1 MVAITATNS
10 TTLSAQV
17 LLNKARLDQAQRAAD
32 QAENNAKQLRALADQ
47 AALEAQQSHQNVRK
61 IANANRQAVVTY
73 GSPAE
78 PSTAETPVK
87 LQNFIENMYQA
98 TSEQRAASGN
108 ALKLDP
114 NAAPVV
120 NVQGQSTG
128 RILNLST

>member
-47 AALEAQQSHQNVRK
+47 AAFEAQQSHQNVRK

-78 PSTAETPVK
+78 PSTAETPEK

>member
-47 AALEAQQSHQNVRK
+47 AAFEAQQSHQNVRK
-61 IANANRQAVVTY
+61 IANANRQAVATY

>member
-32 QAENNAKQLRALADQ
+32 QAENNAKQLRAVANQ
-47 AALEAQQSHQNVRK
+47 AALEAQQSHENVRK
-61 IANANRQAVVTY
+61 IANANRQAVITY
-73 GSPAE
+73 SSPAE
-78 PSTAETPVK
+78 PSTAETPEK

-98 TSEQRAASGN
+98 TAEQRAVSGN

>member
-17 LLNKARLDQAQRAAD
+17 LLNKARLDQAQRAAN
-32 QAENNAKQLRALADQ
+32 QAENNAKQLRAVADQ
-47 AALEAQQSHQNVRK
+47 AALEAQQSHENVRK
-61 IANANRQAVVTY
+61 IATANRQSETTY
-73 GSPAE
+73 SSPAE
-78 PSTAETPVK
+78 ATTAETPVK

-98 TSEQRAASGN
+98 TSDQRAASGN